1 MDQTRIR
8 GFDGLRAIAVLLV
21 FWQHR
26 LPDLGLSPGAY
37 GVRLFFVL
45 SGFLIIGGLARERTS
60 RTDESAMASIRK
72 FYLKRTLR
80 IFPIYYLVLAV
91 TGLLVFAGTVTSV
104 PPAELLWHA
113 TYLSNVYEGRIVQ
126 SWLPVFIHLWSLA
139 IEEQFY
145 LFVAPLIILLRKARI
160 DDLCLVL
167 MSCSVLWYIL
177 LNVLGYPVI
186 TIYTDSLFNF
196 GFIALG
202 GFIATT
208 RFDWIKRIAA
218 IQPPTW
224 LSVYVLMAIAL
235 RALNQPLPGQ
245 ALTAFAGGGLILSI
259 FANQNS
265 ALVNWLERPFLA
277 QLGKISYGFY
287 LYHNLIT
294 PENVRW
300 LTGGLVNFTQ
310 TPLLLQALAM
320 FTIVYGLSRVS
331 WVVVEKPALALK
343 TQLISRNG
351 TRGFRTPSVAAHD

>member
-45 SGFLIIGGLARERTS
+45 SGFLIIGGLARERNS
-60 RTDESAMASIRK
+60 RADESPFGAISR

-91 TGLLVFAGTVTSV
+91 TGLLVFAGIVTSV
-104 PPAELLWHA
+104 TPAELLWHA

-126 SWLPVFIHLWSLA
+126 SWLPVFVHLWSLA

-177 LNVLGYPVI
+177 LTVLGYPVI

-196 GFIALG
+196 GFIAMG
-202 GFIATT
+202 GFFATT
-208 RFDWIKRIAA
+208 RFAWIKRIGT
-218 IQPPTW
+218 IQPPAW
-224 LSVYVLMAIAL
+224 LIAYMLIPIAL
-235 RALNQPLPGQ
+235 RAFHQPLIGQ
-245 ALTAFAGGGLILSI
+245 ALSALVGGGLIISI
-259 FANQNS
+259 FSNQNS
-265 ALVNWLERPFLA
+265 ALVDWLERPFLA
-277 QLGKISYGFY
+277 QLGQISYGFY

-294 PENVRW
+294 PEGVRW
-300 LTGGLVNFTQ
+300 LTGGLVDFGQ
-310 TPLLLQALAM
+310 TPPLLLVIAM
-320 FTIVYGLSRVS
+320 FAIVYGVSRVS
-331 WVVVEKPALALK
+331 WVVIEKPALALK
-343 TQLISRNG
+343 TQLISRIFSK
-351 TRGFRTPSVAAHD
+351 TVFISLDPH